1 MRILVHP
8 HTLEIGGSQ
17 INAIE
22 LAESVAKIPGYD
34 TIVVAEDG
42 VLADDIRGRGL
53 ELILAPP
60 RRTTPSPARIGLL
73 NRIVDAR
80 EIDLVHPYEWDTT
93 LDVMFGPG
101 LVRGVPVVS
110 TVLSMDVPY
119 FIPRSVPMIVGT
131 RELQTEQSRWR
142 PDVHL
147 MEPPVDTH
155 RNAPGVTGRATETRR
170 RWNIAPDELLVVVVG
185 RLAARL
191 KLEGVLAAIEAVGRI
206 AVDCRIHLLVVG
218 DGSSRSA
225 IEHAAAF
232 VNATAEREVVTLAG
246 EQLDPRDFYDA
257 ADIAIGMGGS
267 ALRSLSFAKPLLVQG
282 EAGFWRT
289 LTPQTLP
296 TFLEQGWYG
305 IGDGTRGVDR
315 CETELR
321 SLAGMSV
328 ERRAE
333 LGRLGRQLVETS
345 FSLDAAGRS
354 LASIYDLVA
363 ARRVAPWNRLAGGVS
378 GGAVLAKHH
387 LAMTGHRVRAI
398 RKVRS

>member
-22 LAESVAKIPGYD
+22 LAEAVAKIPGYD
-34 TIVVAEDG
+34 TVVVAEDG

-80 EIDLVHPYEWDTT
+80 QIDLVHPYEWDTT
-93 LDVMFGPG
+93 LDTIFGPG
-101 LVRGVPVVS
+101 LARGVPVVS

-147 MEPPVDTH
+147 MEPPVDTY
-155 RNAPGVTGRATETRR
+155 RNAPGITGHTIETRQ
-170 RWNIAPDELLVVVVG
+170 RWNIAPDELLVVIVG

-206 AVDCRIHLLVVG
+206 AADCRVHLLIVG
-218 DGSSRSA
+218 DGPSRP
-225 IEHAAAF
+225 EVEGAAALA
-232 VNATAEREVVTLAG
+232 NATADRTVVTLVG

-257 ADIAIGMGGS
+257 ADIAIGMGAS
-267 ALRSLSFAKPLLVQG
+267 ALRSLSFSTPLLVQG

-296 TFLEQGWYG
+296 LFLEQGWYG
-305 IGDGTRGVDR
+305 IGDGSRGVDQ
-315 CETELR
+315 CESELR
-321 SLAGMSV
+321 ALAGMSM
-328 ERRAE
+328 EHRAE
-333 LGRLGRQLVETS
+333 LGRLGRQLVEES

-363 ARRVAPWNRLAGGVS
+363 ARRVAPWNRLTGGVKDA
-378 GGAVLAKHH
+378 AVLAKHH
-387 LAMTGHRVRAI
+387 AAMAGHRVRAM
-398 RKVRS
+398 RNVRS